1 VFLDLPLQLLGNF
14 GRFVPDL
21 PDVAVVLAYK
31 PLGPIN
37 AAFQSGVIYTPT
49 AGGFATWAWQ
59 VAKRL
64 YGDDDS
70 GRVLPSGVY
79 FYKLTAGNKT
89 VTEKAKLVK

>member
-37 AAFQSGVIYTPT
+37 AAFQIENFAFVRSKLPT
-49 AGGFATWAWQ
+49 
-59 VAKRL
+59 
-64 YGDDDS
+64 
-70 GRVLPSGVY
+70 
-79 FYKLTAGNKT
+79 
-89 VTEKAKLVK
+89 